1 MTQSH
6 FGDLGF
12 WATDSMTSGPPPAG
26 GQGFSMSTDEMRSL
40 LTKAQGQRQTI
51 QEQLDK
57 AHILS
62 QADPPADEP
71 ASTNAVNGPNGV
83 NETGRYYEGHLRYQ
97 FDYLSELIQ
106 RMQKALGIIVEAD
119 QQAGDTTK
127 KAGGEYE

>member
-40 LTKAQGQRQTI
+40 LTKAKTQRDTI
-51 QEQLDK
+51 SQQFVR
-57 AHILS
+57 AQQLS
-62 QADPPADEP
+62 QVTAPADEP
-71 ASTNAVNGPNGV
+71 ASTTAVGGPNGV

-97 FDYLSELIQ
+97 FNYLSELIQ
-106 RMQKALGIIVEAD
+106 RMEQALGMNEEAD
-119 QQAGDTTK
+119 QQAADTAK
-127 KAGGEYE
+127 NASGSLE

>member
-1 MTQSH
+1 MTH

-26 GQGFSMSTDEMRSL
+26 GQGFSMSSDEMRSL
-40 LTKAQGQRQTI
+40 LAKAETQRQTI

-97 FDYLSELIQ
+97 FEYLSELIQ
-106 RMQKALGIIVEAD
+106 RMRQALGIIVEAD
-119 QQAGDTTK
+119 QQAGDTAK
-127 KAGGEYE
+127 KAGGEFE